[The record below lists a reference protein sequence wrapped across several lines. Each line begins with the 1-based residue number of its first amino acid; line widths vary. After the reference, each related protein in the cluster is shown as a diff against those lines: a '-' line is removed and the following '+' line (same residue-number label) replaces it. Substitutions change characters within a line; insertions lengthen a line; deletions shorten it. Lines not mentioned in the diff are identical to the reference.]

1 MSAGILWSVA
11 FVLQGAAPAAG
22 DYFPPADPRAGGIR
36 DLMLIYLS
44 KDSWPQDDFLPY
56 VAYLGKEPPRKP
68 RDWFYDS
75 FLFLAY
81 GGAPSGTTYIDGPS
95 NKADWEHYL
104 DQLLFREGR
113 ALAALE
119 TCIADV
125 EQTLGPRPK
134 VPVMLMIPYPSRAQ
148 KDFGDVDGDGRTED
162 LSQPADRRK
171 VVCWCV
177 GEMLGRWKQVRLPHL
192 TLWGFYWMNEGIGP
206 DDEAIVRATADE
218 VHRQG
223 YGLHWIPY
231 YRAPGCEKA
240 RELGIDFAV
249 LQPNYAFMEQH
260 GRRAEEQRLSDTA
273 RLACRWHMGIEIEM
287 AEIGGRR
294 ERDNL
299 WDYLAH
305 GRDEFDGYMRHA
317 VHAYYQG
324 ERTIAR
330 LCYSD
335 LPADRELYEALYQ
348 FAKGTFQRQR
358 QRLAGGYSYRISGG
372 VVPEYPDDGRKL
384 TDGGGASDL
393 ATANRLVA
401 LAGEAPRIELDQ
413 GEPRRIAAVELRV
426 ATRGTA
432 AEGLPV
438 NAACPRCFDV
448 AVSTSGR
455 DWQDVGRGYRW
466 NASPSEQMTA
476 GGMVAEFA
484 AVDARFVALT
494 IHQPAGKITLVDE
507 LLVEPAASLTDNARC
522 RLSPAPSGADATA
535 GRLLDLCY
543 QPDGSCPDRSVVWAA
558 DQQATIELAL
568 REPRHLGL
576 VRLHTPQPEAIGQL
590 DVLAQRDGA
599 SDWQPIGHATRH
611 GNCWDVEA
619 GAAFTGHLRFVAT
632 SQTGERVVLDEVE
645 VYPADN
651 QALGKPYELW
661 PVHPEQYGDPERRKL
676 TDTQLSESGFGD
688 GRMVGWQGQNVEV
701 TLDLGRDCAID
712 AVRVH
717 SEGGGCGAVEF
728 PPRIDVL
735 VSPDGRA
742 WSWVASLDRP
752 PEKRLVDRPVDH
764 VRLQLGWMSTRFEPV
779 ATRFVMLRSAASH
792 WTMFS
797 EIEVLAAGE
806 NVAQGRSY
814 HLRPGP
820 ASSAPYADTTGKL
833 TDGQYTT
840 SGFSRAVGW
849 QTDRPRVVIDLG
861 LAVAI
866 REVSAHVL
874 GGGPAG
880 VYFPTAMSV
889 STSTDGL
896 HWEPQQSTTER
907 PPETGRDAA
916 QATLR
921 VRFPPRPCRY
931 VRLEFE
937 RRGWLMLDEVEV
949 YGASPQRGESVPSQ
963 NATLQSH
970 GTPASAAVRPFCSC
984 LEVGGGR

>member
-1 MSAGILWSVA
+1 MSTGILWPIA
-11 FVLQGAAPAAG
+11 LMLLGAAPAAG
-22 DYFPPADPRAGGIR
+22 DYFPPAHPQAGGIR

-44 KDSWPQDDFLPY
+44 KDSWSQDDFLPY
-56 VAYLGKEPPRKP
+56 VAYLGREPPRKQ

-81 GGAPSGTTYIDGPS
+81 GGAPSGTTYIDGAS
-95 NKADWEHYL
+95 NKADWEYYL
-104 DQLLFREGR
+104 DQLLFREDR

-134 VPVMLMIPYPSRAQ
+134 VPVILMIPYPSRAQ
-148 KDFGDVDGDGRTED
+148 KDFGDVDGDTTSED
-162 LSQPADRRK
+162 LSQPADREK
-171 VVCWCV
+171 VVRWCV
-177 GEMLGRWKQVRLPHL
+177 GEMLRRWNRTRLPHL
-192 TLWGFYWMNEGIGP
+192 SLWGFYWMNEGIGP

-231 YRAPGCEKA
+231 YRAPGCDKLPK
-240 RELGIDFAV
+240 LGIDFSV

-260 GRRAEEQRLSDTA
+260 GRRAEEQRLSETA
-273 RLACRWHMGIEIEM
+273 RLARRWHMGIEIEM

-324 ERTIAR
+324 ESTIAK

-348 FAKGTFQRQR
+348 FAKGTFQGQR
-358 QRLAGGYSYRISGG
+358 QRLTGGCTYRISGE
-372 VVPEYPDDGRKL
+372 VVPDYPDDGRKL
-384 TDGGGASDL
+384 TDNGGASDL
-393 ATANRLVA
+393 ATANRLVG
-401 LAGEAPRIELDQ
+401 LAGEAPRIELDL

-432 AEGLPV
+432 AEGLPA
-438 NAACPRCFDV
+438 NAAGPKCFDV
-448 AVSTSGR
+448 AASMTGD
-455 DWQDVGRGYRW
+455 DWQTVGRGYRW
-466 NASPSEQMTA
+466 NASSSEQITC

-494 IHQPAGKITLVDE
+494 VHQAAGQITLVDE

-522 RLSPAPSGADATA
+522 RLSPSPSDADTVS

-543 QPDGSCPDRSVVWAA
+543 QPSGSSPDRSVVWAA

-576 VRLHTPQPEAIGQL
+576 LRLHTSQPEAIGQL
-590 DVLAQRDGA
+590 DVLAQLDGS
-599 SDWQPIGHATRH
+599 SDWKPIGQATRR

-619 GAAFTGHLRFVAT
+619 GAAFTSHVRFVAAP
-632 SQTGERVVLDEVE
+632 QPGRRVVLDEIE

-651 QALGKPYELW
+651 LALGKPYELW
-661 PVHPEQYGDPERRKL
+661 PAHPEQYGDPERRKL
-676 TDTQLSESGFGD
+676 TDALVSERGFGD

-701 TLDLGRDCAID
+701 TLDLGRDCTID

-717 SEGGGCGAVEF
+717 SEGGGCGAVQF

-742 WSWVASLDRP
+742 WSWGASLDRP
-752 PEKRLVDRPVDH
+752 PEKLLVDRPVDH

-779 ATRFVMLRSAASH
+779 PARFVMLRSAAGQ

-814 HLRPGP
+814 HLRPAP

-840 SGFSRAVGW
+840 AGFSRAVGW
-849 QTDRPRVVIDLG
+849 QTDRPRVMIDLG
-861 LAVAI
+861 LAVAVH
-866 REVSAHVL
+866 EVSAHVL

-880 VYFPTAMSV
+880 VYFPTRVTV
-889 STSTDGL
+889 STSADGL
-896 HWEPQQSTTER
+896 HWEPDQASTER

-916 QATLR
+916 QGTLR
-921 VRFPPRPCRY
+921 FRFPPRPCRY

-949 YGASPQRGESVPSQ
+949 YGSYPCRAELTKPSR
-963 NATLQSH
+963 TT
-970 GTPASAAVRPFCSC
+970 GK
-984 LEVGGGR
+984 ED

>member
-1 MSAGILWSVA
+1 MNACILWSVT
-11 FVLQGAAPAAG
+11 FVLLGAAPAAG

-36 DLMLIYLS
+36 DLMLVYLS
-44 KDSWPQDDFLPY
+44 KDSWSQDDFLPY
-56 VAYLGKEPPRKP
+56 VAYLGNEPPRKP

-81 GGAPSGTTYIDGPS
+81 GGAPSGTTYIVGPS

-104 DQLLFREGR
+104 DQLLFREDR

-134 VPVMLMIPYPSRAQ
+134 VPVILMIPYPSQAQ
-148 KDFGDVDGDGRTED
+148 KDFGDVDGDGQSED
-162 LSQPADRRK
+162 LSQPADRQKAVR
-171 VVCWCV
+171 WCV
-177 GEMLGRWKQVRLPHL
+177 GEMLRRWRQVRLPHL
-192 TLWGFYWMNEGIGP
+192 SLWGFYWMNEGIGP
-206 DDEAIVRATADE
+206 QDEAIVRATADE

-249 LQPNYAFMEQH
+249 LQPNYAFMERG
-260 GRRAEEQRLSDTA
+260 GRRAEQQRLSDTA
-273 RLACRWHMGIEIEM
+273 RLARRWRMGIEIEM

-299 WDYLAH
+299 WDYLTH
-305 GRDEFDGYMRHA
+305 GRDEFDGYMRQA

-324 ERTIAR
+324 ERTIAK

-348 FAKGTFQRQR
+348 FAKGTFQGQR
-358 QRLAGGYSYRISGG
+358 QRLATGCTYRIQGDP
-372 VVPEYPDDGRKL
+372 VAEYPDDGRKL

-401 LAGEAPRIELDQ
+401 LAGETPRIQLDL

-432 AEGLPV
+432 AEGLPA

-448 AVSTSGR
+448 AVSRTGR
-455 DWQDVGRGYRW
+455 DWQDVGLGYRW
-466 NASPSEQMTA
+466 NASSSEQMTT

-484 AVDARFVALT
+484 AVDARFVALS
-494 IHQPAGKITLVDE
+494 IHQPAGKITLIDE
-507 LLVEPAASLTDNARC
+507 LLVEPAVSLTDNARC
-522 RLSPAPSGADATA
+522 RLSPAPSGADATG
-535 GRLLDLCY
+535 GRLLDLRC
-543 QPDGSCPDRSVVWAA
+543 QSGGSSPDRAVVWAA

-576 VRLHTPQPEAIGQL
+576 VRLHTPQPESIGQL
-590 DVLAQRDGA
+590 DVSAQLGGTSA
-599 SDWQPIGHATRH
+599 WQPIGHATRH

-632 SQTGERVVLDEVE
+632 PQSGKGVVLDEIE
-645 VYPADN
+645 IYPADN
-651 QALGKPYELW
+651 LALGKPYELL
-661 PVHPEQYGDPERRKL
+661 PVHPERYGDPERRNL
-676 TDTQLSESGFGD
+676 TDTLLSERGFGD
-688 GRMVGWQGQNVEV
+688 GRMVGWYGQNVEV
-701 TLDLGRDCAID
+701 TLDLGRDCTID
-712 AVRVH
+712 AVRMH

-728 PPRIDVL
+728 PRRIDVL

-752 PEKRLVDRPVDH
+752 PEKLLVDRQVEH
-764 VRLQLGWMSTRFEPV
+764 VRLQLGWMNTRFAPV
-779 ATRFVMLRSAASH
+779 TTRFVLLRSAAH
-792 WTMFS
+792 QWTMFS
-797 EIEVLAAGE
+797 EIEILAAGQ
-806 NVAQGRSY
+806 NVAEGRSY

-833 TDGQYTT
+833 TDGKYTT

-849 QTDRPRVVIDLG
+849 QTDKPQVVIDLG
-861 LAVAI
+861 LAVAVD
-866 REVSAHVL
+866 EVSAHVL

-880 VYFPTAMSV
+880 VHFPTAMSV
-889 STSTDGL
+889 STSPDGL
-896 HWEPQQSTTER
+896 QWAPEQSTTDR

-931 VRLEFE
+931 VRLEFQ

-949 YGASPQRGESVPSQ
+949 YGPSQ
-963 NATLQSH
+963 IA
-970 GTPASAAVRPFCSC
+970 
-984 LEVGGGR
+984 GGK